1 MKTLILISAAFLASI
16 NTTKLYAQTKV
27 KTTYNLDVV
36 SNIMEDSLELL
47 FHHSM
52 SKSSKHVQE
61 VVNYIT
67 TGEHGIIVSNYTK
80 ISLDDLNLEEVSPK
94 SIVNGLLDVIQS
106 ENKLLVLNP
115 DLFNVVYVEFNAKNY
130 LVVSLE
136 NSDKIS
142 AGEIDKIN
150 AVSNFNQA
158 LFESALITEMEQQFP
173 MLKMDTSLLFVVRAT
188 SQKDAGNPECYV
200 MKKGGMVN
208 LQENE
213 LTQAH
218 RIVKEYKRHMSE
230 DRNFDSTTLIR
241 CNFTEFCVTTVLQ
254 YGGLIRYGIVIDN
267 NFKRE
272 DAIFDTKKFESEL
285 KNLNLI
291 IEDER

>member
-16 NTTKLYAQTKV
+16 ITTEFYAQV
-27 KTTYNLDVV
+27 KAKTNYNLDVV
-36 SNIMEDSLELL
+36 SNIMADSLEVQ
-47 FHHSM
+47 
-52 SKSSKHVQE
+52 HVDK
-61 VVNYIT
+61 N
-67 TGEHGIIVSNYTK
+67 N
-80 ISLDDLNLEEVSPK
+80 
-94 SIVNGLLDVIQS
+94 
-106 ENKLLVLNP
+106 
-115 DLFNVVYVEFNAKNY
+115 NAT
-130 LVVSLE
+130 
-136 NSDKIS
+136 
-142 AGEIDKIN
+142 
-150 AVSNFNQA
+150 NFNQA

-173 MLKMDTSLLFVVRAT
+173 MLKMDTSLLFVVKAT
-188 SQKDAGNPECYV
+188 SQKDAGYPECYV

-272 DAIFDTKKFESEL
+272 DAIFDSKKFEAEL
-285 KNLNLI
+285 QKLNLI
-291 IEDER
+291 VEDER